1 MSLRS
6 NLARN
11 LRALCEKGNV
21 NAACRAMKI
30 NRQQFEKYLTGES
43 LPSARSL
50 EKMRAYFGVTEAEL
64 LADEIPTKRKKAS
77 FEQRCADTIRP
88 LWSEQSSSLK
98 PGIYF
103 IWLTVPFEPEQIV
116 CAPVFIERE
125 GEALTFRRLVGA
137 AEPREK
143 IWWHRVGDHQGLVVE
158 RLGWIMFV
166 GVNQRGTFEPSMIR
180 ATWIPLSLPVLGGH
194 ATITTHSGISFAAAC
209 IRPAPPNTSLRAAM
223 RKSRSYDR
231 NDPSIDGVTRMVLDQ
246 QKRELQDMLAR
257 QFAG

>member
-50 EKMRAYFGVTEAEL
+50 EKMCAFFGVTEADL
-64 LADEIPTKRKKAS
+64 LADEIPASRKTVS
-77 FEQRCADTIRP
+77 FDQRVADRVRP
-88 LWSEQSSSLK
+88 LWSEHSSSIK

-103 IWLTVPFEPEQIV
+103 MWLTVPFEPDQVV
-116 CAPVFIERE
+116 CAPVIIERE
-125 GEALTFRRLVGA
+125 GEALTFRRIVGA
-137 AEPREK
+137 AEPRDK

-180 ATWIPLSLPVLGGH
+180 VTWIPLSLPVLGGH

-209 IRPAPPNTSLRAAM
+209 IRPAPPNTSFRAAV

-231 NDPSIDGVTRMVLDQ
+231 DDPSIDAVTKMVLDQ
-246 QKRELQDMLAR
+246 QKRDLQDILAR

>member
-50 EKMRAYFGVTEAEL
+50 AKMCAFFGVTEADL
-64 LADEIPTKRKKAS
+64 LADEIPNTRKTAS
-77 FEQRCADTIRP
+77 FEQRLADTVRP

-98 PGIYF
+98 PGIYYM
-103 IWLTVPFEPEQIV
+103 WLTVPFEPGQIV
-116 CAPVFIERE
+116 CAPIIIERE
-125 GEALTFRRLVGA
+125 GEALIFRRIVGA
-137 AEPREK
+137 AEPRDK
-143 IWWHRVGDHQGLVVE
+143 IWWHRVGDHRGLVVE

-180 ATWIPLSLPVLGGH
+180 VTWIPLSLPVLGGH
-194 ATITTHSGISFAAAC
+194 ATITTHSGISFAATC
-209 IRPAPPNTSLRAAM
+209 IRPAPPGTSFRAAV
-223 RKSRSYDR
+223 RRSRSFDA
-231 NDPSIDGVTRMVLDQ
+231 NDPGIDGITKMVLDQ

-257 QFAG
+257 QFAE

>member
-50 EKMRAYFGVTEAEL
+50 EKMCAFFGVTEADL
-64 LADEIPTKRKKAS
+64 LADEIPTNRKIVT
-77 FEQRCADTIRP
+77 FEQRVAETIRP

-98 PGIYF
+98 PGTYF

-116 CAPVFIERE
+116 CAPIIIERE
-125 GEALTFRRLVGA
+125 GEALTFRRIVGA

-158 RLGWIMFV
+158 RLGWIMLV

-180 ATWIPLSLPVLGGH
+180 VNWIPLSLPVLGGH

-209 IRPAPPNTSLRAAM
+209 IRPAPPNTSFRAAV
-223 RKSRSYDR
+223 RRSRSFNR

>member
-1 MSLRS
+1 MSLRT

-11 LRALCEKGNV
+11 LRALCEKGNA
-21 NAACRAMKI
+21 NSACRAMKI

-50 EKMRAYFGVTEAEL
+50 EKMCAFFGVTEAEL
-64 LADEIPTKRKKAS
+64 IADEIPSKQRERS
-77 FEQRCADTIRP
+77 FEQRCIDTIRP

-103 IWLTVPFEPEQIV
+103 IWLTVPFEPDQIV
-116 CAPVFIERE
+116 CAPIFVERE
-125 GEALTFRRLVGA
+125 GEVLMFRRIVGA

-158 RLGWIMFV
+158 RLHWIMFV

-180 ATWIPLSLPVLGGH
+180 VRWIPLSLPVLGGH
-194 ATITTHSGISFAAAC
+194 ATITTHSGISFAATC
-209 IRPAPPNTSLRAAM
+209 VRPAPANISFRAAV
-223 RKSRSYDR
+223 RRSRSYHK
-231 NDPSIDGVTRMVLDQ
+231 NDPAIDGVTKMVLEE